1 MIILD
6 AMLLVSCLVYG
17 WIIAKIFGGNNFQN
31 VWIWSTF
38 ILFILNHSYYKINLK
53 RHRENN
59 DKEE

>member
-6 AMLLVSCLVYG
+6 AMLLVTCLVYG
-17 WIIAKIFGGNNFQN
+17 LIITKIFGGNNFQN

-38 ILFILNHSYYKINLK
+38 IIFMLNHGYYKINLK

-59 DKEE
+59 NKEE